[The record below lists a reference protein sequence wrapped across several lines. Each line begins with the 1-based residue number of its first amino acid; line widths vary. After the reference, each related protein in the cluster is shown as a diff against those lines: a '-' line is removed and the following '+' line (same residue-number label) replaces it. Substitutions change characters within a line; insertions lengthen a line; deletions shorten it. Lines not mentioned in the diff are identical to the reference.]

1 MCKWNGY
8 LLCFPCDEIPDGLAE
23 EAGKQWVQGWLV
35 IQEVIEDVE
44 QGLIPT
50 ELVVDLGHVRGQQ
63 LAGGVGVS
71 AGTQLKVKWK
81 LSWKWALV
89 ELMEQHCPPWG
100 RKHHENEGKMR
111 VIGVH
116 GASRETLCLACH
128 AWVFYHWIMYF
139 DCYLTTGGSLPSPGL
154 VSCSSR
160 WAGQKQVTSV
170 ARKGNDV
177 LIINSLFVIRQV
189 TQRKGKA
196 YPLLL
201 ELLSLCKQSCSSSV
215 YFSTAKPLFATPLK
229 TPIQLIT

>member
-1 MCKWNGY
+1 
-8 LLCFPCDEIPDGLAE
+8 
-23 EAGKQWVQGWLV
+23 
-35 IQEVIEDVE
+35 
-44 QGLIPT
+44 
-50 ELVVDLGHVRGQQ
+50 
-63 LAGGVGVS
+63 
-71 AGTQLKVKWK
+71 
-81 LSWKWALV
+81 
-89 ELMEQHCPPWG
+89 MEQHCPPWG

-116 GASRETLCLACH
+116 GAPRETLCLACH
-128 AWVFYHWIMYF
+128 ASCMGVLPLDYVFR
-139 DCYLTTGGSLPSPGL
+139 CYLTTGGSLPSPGL

-215 YFSTAKPLFATPLK
+215 YFSTAKPIFATPLK